1 MISVK
6 TFSVGALDTN
16 AYVITDADTQHTAVI
31 DPGNTSKELTNAL
44 AEIGKENIKYI
55 LLTHGHF
62 DHIGAVQDYK
72 EMFDAKV
79 VVSKLD
85 EPFLTDNNLNLSAQF
100 IRGLEPVKADIILD
114 DEDTVSLGN
123 TVIRFIHTPGHTCGS
138 GCFVC
143 EEDKMIFS
151 GDTLFYHS
159 VGRTDFPTGNP
170 TTLINSL
177 GKLNRLQGDY
187 KVFPGHDR
195 STTLYD
201 EKANNPY
208 FIYIKDRNI

>member
-6 TFSVGALDTN
+6 TYSVGALGTN
-16 AYVITDADTQHTAVI
+16 AYVITDCDTNYTAVI
-31 DPGNTSKELTNAL
+31 DPGNTSVELTNAL
-44 AEIGKENIKYI
+44 NEIGKENIKYI

-62 DHIGAVQDYK
+62 DHIGAVQEYK

-79 VVSKLD
+79 VISKLD
-85 EPFLTDNNLNLSAQF
+85 EPFLSDNNLNLSAQF
-100 IRGLEPVKADIILD
+100 LRGLEPVKADITLD

-123 TVIRFIHTPGHTCGS
+123 TNIRFILTPGHTCGS

-143 EEDKMIFS
+143 EEDKLIFS

-170 TTLINSL
+170 TTLISSL
-177 GKLNRLQGDY
+177 GKLNLLQGDY

-195 STTLYD
+195 SSTLS
-201 EKANNPY
+201 EERTHNPY
-208 FIYIKDRNI
+208 FIYIKD